1 MRRALGKLNLAT
13 TKIMRR
19 TWAPMNP
26 PFFKG
31 CYRQDPSFP
40 RTPSR
45 QDPIPRTPQQQPITQ
60 KMMLSTTKK
69 RVMMNTGKRRVRG
82 NGNRMKWTCH
92 PHPRLSLLLVVSLQA
107 RQALDW
113 MGNQFFGVMLALQ
126 ESVGPNT

>member
-45 QDPIPRTPQQQPITQ
+45 QDPSFPRTPQQQPITQ

-69 RVMMNTGKRRVRG
+69 RVMMDTGKRRVRG

-92 PHPRLSLLLVVSLQA
+92 PHPRLSLLLVVRLQA
-107 RQALDW
+107 K
-113 MGNQFFGVMLALQ
+113 Q
-126 ESVGPNT
+126 ELEKVRLPFLGAMRENSVGPST